1 MSTAATPMVRRAGPR
16 TRIAAA
22 LVLIGLAALAAYG
35 LFSGPTTVPLPAS
48 PQQATPTRTAPL
60 HQDEQPEGK
69 GD

>member
-1 MSTAATPMVRRAGPR
+1 MFRRAGPR

-22 LVLIGLAALAAYG
+22 LVLIGLAALASYA
-35 LFSGPTTVPLPAS
+35 LFSGPTTVRLPRE
-48 PQQATPTRTAPL
+48 PRQATPARTAPA